1 MAVAEMAAV
10 EIVED
15 EKAEKQRGVKSSQQ
29 PQKPLKGMY
38 GSEQYRDSAYMC
50 EA

>member
-1 MAVAEMAAV
+1 MAAAEKTAV

-15 EKAEKQRGVKSSQQ
+15 EKAEKQSGVKSSQQ
-29 PQKPLKGMY
+29 QQKPLEGFC

>member
-15 EKAEKQRGVKSSQQ
+15 EKAEKQSGVKSSQQ
-29 PQKPLKGMY
+29 PQKLLEGIY
-38 GSEQYRDSAYMC
+38 ARF
-50 EA
+50 